1 MYFAYMKSHV
11 TPSLVLSVLALFVA
25 LGGTGYA
32 ISKLPANSVGT
43 KQVKK
48 NAINSSKVKNRS
60 LLAKDFK
67 ADQLPAGQQGET
79 GQTGPTGATGA
90 SGEAG
95 QQGDPGSALAYAY
108 VEDLG
113 GPNVNVVPASSKGLD
128 SSMVSRPDT
137 GVYCFELSSLGTV
150 RNVVATAE
158 SSFNSVAESDKTAS
172 AQLLQNSDF
181 GFGCPTDSDM
191 VVVIQD
197 QSDAAA
203 KNWFFYVTLN

>member
-67 ADQLPAGQQGET
+67 AGQLPAGQQGES

-90 SGEAG
+90 TG
-95 QQGDPGSALAYAY
+95 QPGRR
-108 VEDLG
+108 G
-113 GPNVNVVPASSKGLD
+113 RP
-128 SSMVSRPDT
+128 VSR
-137 GVYCFELSSLGTV
+137 GTPAARSPTPTSRISVV
-150 RNVVATAE
+150 RT
-158 SSFNSVAESDKTAS
+158 
-172 AQLLQNSDF
+172 
-181 GFGCPTDSDM
+181 
-191 VVVIQD
+191 
-197 QSDAAA
+197 
-203 KNWFFYVTLN
+203 